1 MEATR
6 VVIKAPGGPEAMV
19 LEKVILPPPGPGE
32 VQVEQ
37 TAIGL
42 NYLDVYMRSGMI
54 PLPLPAALGT
64 EAAGHVIAVGEGVD
78 LRVGERVAYAGIVG
92 SYATHRNL
100 PAARMVRLPD
110 GVTDEVAAASLL
122 KGLTVSYLLGRTY
135 RVQKG
140 DPVLF
145 WAASGG
151 VGQLAGQWG
160 ADLGAE
166 MIGVTAGA
174 ENCALIRGLGYA
186 HALDR
191 KTEDIAARVRE
202 ITGGKGVPV
211 VYDSVG
217 KASFDVSLACLRPM
231 GMLVS
236 FGATTGPAPPVAA
249 ATLQKRRV
257 AVLYPA
263 HVAALHGRKG
273 GPRSCGGGVV
283 CPADRWPRE
292 GQHRVPPPSVRDR
305 GGACGLGERGHHRVD
320 RAGAVT

>member
-19 LEKVILPPPGPGE
+19 LETVTLPPPGPGE

-191 KTEDIAARVRE
+191 KTDDIAARVRE

-249 ATLQKRRV
+249 ATLQNGGSLFYTRPTLQHYMAARADLDHAAGELFARLTDGRVKVNIGSRRPLSEIV
-257 AVLYPA
+257 AA
-263 HVAALHGRKG
+263 HVALESGDTTG
-273 GPRSCGGGVV
+273 STVL
-283 CPADRWPRE
+283 
-292 GQHRVPPPSVRDR
+292 VP
-305 GGACGLGERGHHRVD
+305 
-320 RAGAVT
+320 